1 MRKVLP
7 LLLAAVVF
15 DAEGPSAF
23 ACGRPSLP
31 ALVAMSE
38 YVALVRVVGTSDV
51 HEVRV
56 TEYEV
61 TRAFKGTPPARF
73 VMIGTIWGTEDEEA
87 REAAR
92 DAPQPTDSAV
102 LFLHTDPTV
111 QAPWKD
117 WEAVARSTRGLP
129 VLDVFGAEPVLL
141 WRGVGGVANEGAEML
156 MNLLIRGVDPD
167 APHVDGV
174 VPLETYFEIL
184 AAAVEEA
191 KALPPTEEDEPLA
204 TAR

>member
-7 LLLAAVVF
+7 LLLAVLVF
-15 DAEGPSAF
+15 GTDGPSAF
-23 ACGRPSLP
+23 ACGRPPLP

-38 YVALVRVVGTSDV
+38 YVALVRVVGTSEV

-73 VMIGTIWGTEDEEA
+73 VMIGTIWGTEDEEV
-87 REAAR
+87 R
-92 DAPQPTDSAV
+92 DEPQPTDSAI
-102 LFLHTDPTV
+102 LFLRTDAIV

-117 WEAVARSTRGLP
+117 WEEVARSTRGLP
-129 VLDVFGAEPVLL
+129 VLDAFGAEPVLL
-141 WRGVGGVANEGAEML
+141 WRGVTGVANVDAEML
-156 MNLLIRGVDPD
+156 MNVLIQAVAPD
-167 APHVDGV
+167 AAHAHGV
-174 VPLETYFEIL
+174 VPLETYFETL

-191 KALPPTEEDEPLA
+191 KTLPPAEEGEPL
-204 TAR
+204 TTER